1 MHAKNQLNCGKAN
14 CSNNSFSSTDMLYP
28 KLLFYNR
35 IYSSKGLSTKKL
47 IRYTS
52 KEFERK
58 FIINFTSQN
67 QFENV
72 MRYAIDNP
80 EQLKDNQYKITTSH
94 GGVPQEIING
104 YKLDIKEVSTKRRK
118 ANITDEIAEKL
129 RKDSEIDS
137 VIKVIEPKGSRDR
150 NVFPQV
156 SSLDWNTDNYGPIY
170 IPKEG
175 ITIKLDKNSLPF
187 YKRIIDEY
195 EHNQI
200 EVIGEHIFINGKK
213 TTSYTFKQDY
223 YWMMGD
229 NRQNSLDARSWGY
242 VPFDH
247 VVGKPVLIW
256 FSIEDGKIRWER
268 LFTTVGG
275 SGKPVS
281 YLLYFLIA
289 LGSYI
294 AYTFLRKS
302 KK

>member
-1 MHAKNQLNCGKAN
+1 
-14 CSNNSFSSTDMLYP
+14 
-28 KLLFYNR
+28 
-35 IYSSKGLSTKKL
+35 
-47 IRYTS
+47 
-52 KEFERK
+52 
-58 FIINFTSQN
+58 
-67 QFENV
+67 

-80 EQLKDNQYKITTSH
+80 EKLKDNQYKITTSH
-94 GGVPQEIING
+94 GGIPQEIING

-118 ANITDEIAEKL
+118 ANITDEIAKKL

-137 VIKVIEPKGSRDR
+137 VIKVIEPKGSIDR

-175 ITIKLDKNSLPF
+175 TTIKLDKNSLPF

-195 EHNQI
+195 EHNQL

-256 FSIEDGKIRWER
+256 FSIENGKIRWER

-275 SGKPVS
+275 DGKPIS
-281 YLLYFLIA
+281 YLLYFLLA
-289 LGSYI
+289 LGGYI

-302 KK
+302 KKEV